1 VAVALTRFISCC
13 GEPIGGGGIPGAD
26 LADAAIRDDREKIAT
41 LGTTEDVLGNWS
53 IDFDL
58 LDPNIVNLVVTF
70 SAFTKQSAGTGTYKV
85 RVGGT
90 YNTNDGTLWATLG
103 PTAHTAYQNTPDT
116 VTGAV
121 FARPVGVQLVKLTGA
136 RSAAGGTASIQG
148 IEIVFRE
155 P

>member
-13 GEPIGGGGIPGAD
+13 GSPIGGGGIPGAD
-26 LADAAIRDDREKIAT
+26 LVDLAIRDDREKIAT
-41 LGTTEDVLGNWS
+41 LGATEDVLGNWA

-58 LDPNIVNLVVTF
+58 LDPNIVNLAVTF
-70 SAFTKQSAGTGTYKV
+70 SAFTKQSAGTGAY
-85 RVGGT
+85 RIRLGGT
-90 YNTNDGTLWATLG
+90 YNTNDGTDLVDLLTGHA
-103 PTAHTAYQNTPDT
+103 AYGNTPDST
-116 VTGAV
+116 TGPA

-148 IEIVFRE
+148 IEVVFRE